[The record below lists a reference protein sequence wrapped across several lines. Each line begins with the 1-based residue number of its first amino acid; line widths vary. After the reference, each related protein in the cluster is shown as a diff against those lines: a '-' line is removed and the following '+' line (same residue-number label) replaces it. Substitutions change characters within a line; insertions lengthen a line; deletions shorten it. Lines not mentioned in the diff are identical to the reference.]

1 MGRVLT
7 DARTVL
13 LEHTV
18 TSVGNLQHHLKM
30 KCHFTHHIISL
41 LYVSCRSKLAKLV
54 NMAKTVRFNVRQIA
68 MDHVDI
74 LMDHVQFVREAGM
87 VTIAV
92 KVITNHNDIRYL
104 NINIFNLLISELYH

>member
-18 TSVGNLQHHLKM
+18 TS
-30 KCHFTHHIISL
+30 
-41 LYVSCRSKLAKLV
+41 LAKLV

-92 KVITNHNDIRYL
+92 KNVSSLMGKIVCIHAVRTATTRHATDLMDDAFIVVQTG
-104 NINIFNLLISELYH
+104 FMESCVMKDM

>member
-1 MGRVLT
+1 MPFY
-7 DARTVL
+7 
-13 LEHTV
+13 
-18 TSVGNLQHHLKM
+18 TSHY
-30 KCHFTHHIISL
+30 FFIIC
-41 LYVSCRSKLAKLV
+41 VSCRSKHAKLV

-92 KVITNHNDIRYL
+92 KVITNHYDIRYL
-104 NINIFNLLISELYH
+104 NINIFNLLISQLYHRN